1 MEESDIK
8 MYVKAKR
15 GLIIGKIC
23 SLFFLAAA
31 FSFPFYDLIGVKD
44 NAAFILPSISML
56 IFLQVWFGYTGVS
69 QHDLISIIERQIAKD
84 PESIKRLSKH
94 AT

>member
-31 FSFPFYDLIGVKD
+31 FCLDFGLFGDVGTR
-44 NAAFILPSISML
+44 L
-56 IFLQVWFGYTGVS
+56 IFFLIS
-69 QHDLISIIERQIAKD
+69 QHFCLLKQF
-84 PESIKRLSKH
+84 
-94 AT
+94 